1 MKKWLWVPILVIL
14 IFLFCCKKQDRAE
27 QIVDET
33 ESGGEG
39 ITPIAQTIG
48 NNLDMAIENLEK
60 GQLSE
65 GADILLDSVLLVKPL
80 DQWPEGFVGNV
91 SSAKE
96 HFTRGNFSDAVGYV
110 SEALNLIKKPADSE
124 QSKEGGEIAP
134 VAAAMKEKIAEA
146 KEEFNEG
153 NGDQGVISILEA
165 LQLFAPKK
173 Q

>member
-134 VAAAMKEKIAEA
+134 VAAAMKGKIAEA
-146 KEEFNEG
+146 KEEFNKG

-165 LQLFAPKK
+165 LQLFGPRT

>member
-14 IFLFCCKKQDRAE
+14 LFLFCCQKQDRAE
-27 QIVDET
+27 QTVVET
-33 ESGGEG
+33 ESGGEE
-39 ITPIAQTIG
+39 IAAIAQTIG

-60 GQLSE
+60 GHLGE
-65 GADILLDSVLLVKPL
+65 GTSILLDSVLQVKPL

-96 HFTRGNFSDAVGYV
+96 HFTTGNFSDAVGYV
-110 SEALNLIKKPADSE
+110 SQALKLITQPADSE
-124 QSKEGGEIAP
+124 QSKESGEIGP
-134 VAAAMKEKIAEA
+134 VAVIMKGKIAEA
-146 KEEFNEG
+146 KEEFKKG

-165 LQLFAPKK
+165 LQLFGPRT